1 MKLVTR
7 KTRKQIAKTVRK
19 AMKKHGDALMA
30 SLATGLAS
38 SIATLAKTQSPV
50 RPGKSNLADVV
61 DRAKESVV
69 DGRKKARTRLEKK
82 GPSRAEQAV
91 T

>member
-7 KTRKQIAKTVRK
+7 KTRKKIAKTVRK

-61 DRAKESVV
+61 DRAKESVA

-82 GPSRAEQAV
+82 GPSRTEQAV